1 MLTGRCLVYTVVYTR
16 TVDRYRPA
24 GTSVHMFT
32 EATVTQNIDLAIC
45 SHRHY
50 FWEKLRDSIYFEKKK
65 HSMEVKYPIW
75 TPNRFGSHDQC
86 HKAHNTG
93 SWSNSLVNWR
103 FIFYLNWKRKLE
115 TKIKRLELSTNDRL
129 KHILKTIPDDLK

>member
-50 FWEKLRDSIYFEKKK
+50 FWEKLRDSIHLKKKK
-65 HSMEVKYPIW
+65 HSMGVKYSTW

-86 HKAHNTG
+86 NVTRPTILAAGQIVSSTG
-93 SWSNSLVNWR
+93 
-103 FIFYLNWKRKLE
+103 
-115 TKIKRLELSTNDRL
+115 
-129 KHILKTIPDDLK
+129 DLFFT

>member
-32 EATVTQNIDLAIC
+32 EATVTQNIAPAIR

-50 FWEKLRDSIYFEKKK
+50 FWLHYEKLRDSIYFKKNIPWE
-65 HSMEVKYPIW
+65 SNI
-75 TPNRFGSHDQC
+75 QL
-86 HKAHNTG
+86 AHQTG
-93 SWSNSLVNWR
+93 LGHTTNVTRPTIPAAGQINWR

-115 TKIKRLELSTNDRL
+115 AKIKRLELSTNDRL